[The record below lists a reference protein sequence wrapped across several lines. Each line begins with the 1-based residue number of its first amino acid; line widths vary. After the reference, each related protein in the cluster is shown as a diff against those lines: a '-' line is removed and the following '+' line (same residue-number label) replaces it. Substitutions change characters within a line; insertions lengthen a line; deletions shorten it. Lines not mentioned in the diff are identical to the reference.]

1 MTERIQLYNA
11 GRVVISLG
19 LLGLTVT
26 AGARG
31 EWTDAI
37 ARMPIYP
44 LIATQLLLLIAC
56 IVWSKFRKLSTIA
69 LYTLFAWDVGVA
81 SLLSAWTGGT
91 SSLLIFLYFPVIA
104 AGAYLL
110 GRRGAL
116 VVALFCFIGQV
127 GVGMYAQGDSRDAL
141 LLYLEI
147 GFRVM
152 SFLLVGILSGQLA
165 ESLERTGK
173 ELQFQRVTSETVLA
187 RVQAG
192 VLIIDRDDRIAEV
205 NANGRILLG
214 EIVGK
219 RITEVFSGA
228 VHHRAWEES
237 TPESRRLVCSQA
249 TLPAEER
256 VIVVEDVTELW
267 EMRQRAERDDRL
279 VGVGRLAAALAHE
292 IRNPLASITSV
303 LQILRED
310 GKNRQV
316 DLALGEAE
324 RLSRLVTEF
333 LEAARAPSIQRTP
346 TDLAALTS
354 EAVDAFGNDPRFGG
368 TRVVVEAQVFTADVD
383 RDRLRQVLWNLLR
396 NAAEAMPEGGTIC
409 VRVTR
414 DLGQAVIEVEDH
426 GRGILA
432 SELPRIFDPFF
443 TRRAGG
449 TGLGLALVD
458 QIVRLHGGV
467 VAARSVPGSGTTIT
481 LHLPVGASE

>member
-11 GRVVISLG
+11 GRLVISVG

-31 EWTDAI
+31 QWADAI
-37 ARMPIYP
+37 ASMPVYP
-44 LIATQLLLLIAC
+44 LIATQLALLIAC
-56 IVWSKFRKLSTIA
+56 IIWSNFRKLSTPA
-69 LYTLFAWDVGVA
+69 LYALFALDVAGA

-91 SSLLIFLYFPVIA
+91 SSLLVFLYFPVIA

-116 VVALFCFIGQV
+116 VVSLLCLIGQV
-127 GVGMYAQGDSRDAL
+127 GVGMHAQTDNGDPL

-147 GFRVM
+147 GFRTM

-214 EIVGK
+214 DIVGK
-219 RITEVFSGA
+219 RLTEVFSGA

-249 TLPAEER
+249 PLPADER

-303 LQILRED
+303 LQLLREE

-324 RLSRLVTEF
+324 RLNRLVSEF
-333 LEAARAPSIQRTP
+333 LDTASAPAIQRMP
-346 TDLAALTS
+346 TDLAALAS
-354 EAVDAFGNDPRFGG
+354 AAADAFRSDPRFAG
-368 TRVVVEAQVFTADVD
+368 TRVVVEAQAVTADVD

-396 NAAEAMPEGGTIC
+396 NAAEAMQEGGTIY
-409 VRVTR
+409 VRVTT
-414 DLGQAVIEVEDH
+414 DSAQATIEVEDH
-426 GRGILA
+426 GMGIL
-432 SELPRIFDPFF
+432 SGELPRIFDPFF

-467 VAARSVPGSGTTIT
+467 VAARSVPGSGTTLT
-481 LHLPVGASE
+481 LHLPLGAPE